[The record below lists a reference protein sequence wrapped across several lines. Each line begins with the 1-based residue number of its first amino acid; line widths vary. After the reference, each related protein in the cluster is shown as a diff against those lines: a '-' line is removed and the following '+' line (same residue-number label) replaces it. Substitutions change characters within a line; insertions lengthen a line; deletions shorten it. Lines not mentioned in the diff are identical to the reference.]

1 MTLCYRTQSHLY
13 QSRAN
18 ALHHEALPDN
28 PSHHIVLLILYGLS
42 FELCVLRCIHNQG
55 LAENNAMQGKP

>member
-13 QSRAN
+13 QSCAH
-18 ALHHEALPDN
+18 ALHREALPDN
-28 PSHHIVLLILYGLS
+28 PLHQIVLLILYALS

-55 LAENNAMQGKP
+55 PAENNAMQGKP